1 MQPVVRIAI
10 AGFALALFGSCT
22 NSGPSPTAGNTSQTV
37 KCAVI
42 GGLADTGLWQ
52 GLAERFESATGHK
65 IEIVARGPKH
75 EILEDFTSGRAHLI
89 AMHAGD
95 TMINLVADGHASESH
110 PWARNDFMLVGPE
123 DDPAGIR
130 GNKDAAAAIEQ
141 IIARKSKLLVH
152 ASHGAMEVLRD
163 VMESRGLDFDPEH
176 TLVRLDDK
184 QRQMLLYA
192 AEQKAYTL
200 VGRIPYLNGKIP
212 KQNLAIMV
220 QGDPRLRR
228 PYLVALTQSPKA
240 TSAEIRAAQ
249 KFSRFLRTEP
259 IQQWIAEY
267 GRGMLDDQP
276 LFFRIALPASSP

>member
-1 MQPVVRIAI
+1 MQRTLRFVIT
-10 AGFALALFGSCT
+10 GFVMAQVGACT
-22 NSGPSPTAGNTSQTV
+22 ESPKSRVARDAPQTV
-37 KCAVI
+37 KCSVI

-52 GLAERFESATGHK
+52 SLGERFESETGHK
-65 IEIVARGPKH
+65 IEIVARGPRH
-75 EILEDFTSGRAHLI
+75 EIVEDFVSGRSHLI

-95 TMINLVADGHASESH
+95 TMINLVADGHASEVH
-110 PWARNDFMLVGPE
+110 PWARNDFLLVGPE

-130 GNKDAAAAIEQ
+130 GGQDAAAALQQ
-141 IIARKSKLLVH
+141 IIGKKSKLLVH
-152 ASHGAMEVLRD
+152 SSHGATEVLRD
-163 VMESRGLDFDPEH
+163 LMESRGLEFDPEQ
-176 TLVRLDDK
+176 TLIRLDDR

-228 PYLVALTQSPKA
+228 PYLVAVSTSPKA
-240 TSAEIRAAQ
+240 APAEIRAAQ
-249 KFSRFLRTEP
+249 TFSRFLRTEP
-259 IQQWIAEY
+259 TQQWIAEY

-276 LFFRIALPASSP
+276 LFFRVELPSGE